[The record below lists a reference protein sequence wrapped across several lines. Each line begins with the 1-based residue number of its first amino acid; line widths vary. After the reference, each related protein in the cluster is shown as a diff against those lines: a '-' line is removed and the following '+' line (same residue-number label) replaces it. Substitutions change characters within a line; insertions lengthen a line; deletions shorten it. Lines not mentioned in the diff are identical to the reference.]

1 MSNDEPSAQI
11 PPPAAL
17 LGAAGLIPF
26 MGLAVAGHLAPEPWR
41 LPALTALS
49 PYGALI
55 LSFMG
60 GAQWG
65 LAVAAGERR
74 PRPYA
79 VSVAPALLAW
89 ALLAAPLA
97 LGLVGLAVGLVLL
110 LIYDLVTIGRGEAP
124 AWYGVLRS
132 RLTLVAAL
140 SLVVGALAPSAGLG
154 GAP

>member
-1 MSNDEPSAQI
+1 MSNDEPSARI

-74 PRPYA
+74 LRPYA
-79 VSVAPALLAW
+79 VSVIPALLAW
-89 ALLAAPLA
+89 ALLAAGGA
-97 LGLVGLAVGLVLL
+97 
-110 LIYDLVTIGRGEAP
+110 RRAP
-124 AWYGVLRS
+124 AGPLSKLGRQKSLRTIS
-132 RLTLVAAL
+132 PRPTQ
-140 SLVVGALAPSAGLG
+140 SI
-154 GAP
+154 